1 MIIKCTT
8 KYKSLESITKSKV
21 NTVYQGLVLLDI
33 FSRYIFGY
41 AISKFTI
48 LILRRNIKIASY
60 FCTFLLVTLYD
71 IRTLNHD
78 LNMH

>member
-33 FSRYIFGY
+33 FSKYIFG
-41 AISKFTI
+41 
-48 LILRRNIKIASY
+48 
-60 FCTFLLVTLYD
+60 
-71 IRTLNHD
+71 
-78 LNMH
+78 